1 LFFSLDLKDK
11 RMNVVPITK
20 SERYK
25 ITKDVAQC
33 ILISW
38 ASLVNRNNS
47 AFYLIRRVE
56 IAMDL

>member
-1 LFFSLDLKDK
+1 
-11 RMNVVPITK
+11 MYTITK
-20 SERYK
+20 G
-25 ITKDVAQC
+25 VAQC

-47 AFYLIRRVE
+47 AFYLIRRVA